1 MKRQKKKKKKNPG
14 VAIPLSDKI
23 DFMTK
28 KIMRDKEELY
38 ITIRGSI
45 H

>member
-1 MKRQKKKKKKNPG
+1 M
-14 VAIPLSDKI
+14 AIPLSDKI

-28 KIMRDKEELY
+28 KVMRDKEELY
-38 ITIRGSI
+38 ITIKGSI